1 MEKIRL
7 GRTGLLVTKT
17 AFGALPIQRIS
28 KADAVKLVRRA
39 CEAGINYFDTANMYT
54 DSEEKL
60 GEALHDVRQNVVI
73 STKSGGGDKKTVQA
87 HIEQSLRSLR
97 TDYIDLFQFHNPAV
111 PPDIHDPDGPF
122 AAALEAKQK
131 GYIRHIGITNH
142 RLKVAHEAIESG
154 NFETLQFPF
163 CYLATEKDLELVE
176 LCREHDMGFIAMK
189 GLSGGLLNNAE
200 ACYAFMQE
208 HPDVVPIWGI
218 QHEWELDQWLE
229 LTERNPRMTPELQ
242 AVIDHDRTELSGDFC
257 RSCGYCLPCA
267 AGIDI
272 PQAARMAQLLRRAPY
287 KPYLSDEWREKM
299 LRSKTASTAT
309 PASPAVPMGW
319 TPRPCC
325 RSSWRTTTRFTPP
338 ITTTEKENP
347 RCSSAMRSPA

>member
-1 MEKIRL
+1 METIRL
-7 GRTGLLVTKT
+7 GRTELYVTKT

-39 CEAGINYFDTANMYT
+39 YEGGINYFDTANAYT

-60 GEALHDVRQNVVI
+60 GEALEGVRQNVVI
-73 STKSGGGDKKTVQA
+73 STKSAGKDKKTVLS
-87 HIEQSLRSLR
+87 HIENSLRSLR

-111 PPDIHDPDGPF
+111 LPDPGDPDGPF
-122 AAALEAKQK
+122 AAALEMQQK

-142 RLKVAHEAIESG
+142 RLKVAQAAIDSG

-163 CYLATEKDLELVE
+163 CYLAAPQDLALVE
-176 LCREHDMGFIAMK
+176 QCKAHDMGFIAMK

-200 ACYAFMQE
+200 ACCAFMSQY
-208 HPDVVPIWGI
+208 DNVVPIWGI

-229 LTERNPRMTPELQ
+229 LAKREVRLTPELQ
-242 AVIDHDRTELSGDFC
+242 AVIDHDRQELAGNFC

-272 PQAARMAQLLRRAPY
+272 PQAARMSALLRRSPY
-287 KPYLSDEWREKM
+287 QKYMSDEWYAKM
-299 LRSKTASTAT
+299 HKVEECVHCNACKSRCPYGLDT
-309 PASPAVPMGW
+309 PALLQLMLKDYDEFYAAHHND
-319 TPRPCC
+319 R
-325 RSSWRTTTRFTPP
+325 
-338 ITTTEKENP
+338 
-347 RCSSAMRSPA
+347 

>member
-7 GRTGLLVTKT
+7 GRTELYVTKT

-28 KADAVKLVRRA
+28 RADAVKLVRRA
-39 CEAGINYFDTANMYT
+39 YEGGINYFDTANMYT

-60 GEALHDVRQNVVI
+60 GEALEGVRQNVVI
-73 STKSGGGDKKTVQA
+73 STKSGGKDKKTVLS

-111 PPDIHDPDGPF
+111 LPDPDDPDGPY
-122 AAALEAKQK
+122 AAALEMKER

-142 RLKVAHEAIESG
+142 RLKVARAAIDSG

-163 CYLATEKDLELVE
+163 CYLAAPQDLELVE
-176 LCREHDMGFIAMK
+176 QCKTHDMGFIAMK

-200 ACYAFMQE
+200 ACYAFMGQY
-208 HPDVVPIWGI
+208 DNVVPIWGI

-229 LTERNPRMTPELQ
+229 LAKREVKLTPELQ
-242 AVIDHDRTELSGDFC
+242 AVIDHDRQELAGNFC

-272 PQAARMAQLLRRAPY
+272 PQAARMSALLRRSPY
-287 KPYLSDEWREKM
+287 QKYMSDEWYAKM
-299 LRSKTASTAT
+299 HKIEECVHCDACKSRCPYGLDT
-309 PASPAVPMGW
+309 PALLQLMLKDYDEFYAVHHND
-319 TPRPCC
+319 
-325 RSSWRTTTRFTPP
+325 
-338 ITTTEKENP
+338 K
-347 RCSSAMRSPA
+347 